1 VEASQVLQE
10 CWMVVPVFMTTEESQ
25 VNNDKAWSL
34 SYCIGVMD
42 EDALTTWDI
51 DLAEELV
58 ELTGSPEELL
68 TVFIF
73 IVILNL

>member
-1 VEASQVLQE
+1 VETSQVLQE
-10 CWMVVPVFMTTEESQ
+10 CWVVVPVFMTTEERQ

-34 SYCIGVMD
+34 IYRIGVMD
-42 EDALTTWDI
+42 EDSLTAWDI
-51 DLAEELV
+51 DLAEELI
-58 ELTGSPEELL
+58 ELTGSLEELL